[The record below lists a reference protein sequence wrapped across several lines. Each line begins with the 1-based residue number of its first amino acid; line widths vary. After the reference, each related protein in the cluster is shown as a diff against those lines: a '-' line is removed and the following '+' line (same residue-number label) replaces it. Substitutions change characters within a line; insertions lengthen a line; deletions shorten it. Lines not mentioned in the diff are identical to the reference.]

1 MEDMSV
7 EAVSRIVTTLPEH
20 LMESVIGSTASA
32 VRKAALRRGLGVV
45 ERHLDLVLRDMVASG
60 LGGACRRYGP
70 CDVPEAELF
79 EYDLAHDMAYGLY
92 DIFVRGIE
100 DHMQGGRSRK
110 YRNPVHEESSESD

>member
-1 MEDMSV
+1 
-7 EAVSRIVTTLPEH
+7 
-20 LMESVIGSTASA
+20 MESVIGSTPSA

-60 LGGACRRYGP
+60 LGGLGRQYGP
-70 CDVPEAELF
+70 RDVPEAELF

-100 DHMQGGRSRK
+100 EYLQEGRPAK
-110 YRNPVHEESSESD
+110 YRILVHDESSDSE